1 MSNEPVDA
9 LAQAAL
15 ASYPLSEACSLTLCN
30 VSENHTYRVQDPDT
44 GVAYALR
51 VHRPGY
57 RTPRQI
63 ESELAWIDALDHDG
77 VVATPPVVAA
87 RDGRRVVSASAPGLD
102 PRDVVVF
109 EWVDGVAPDLDSGAA
124 AIDQF
129 ETLGAI
135 SARMHDHARRWPRP
149 EGFDRPRWDYEHSIG
164 PRGHWGAW
172 QDGLGMGPEELA
184 QLQRLDA
191 TIASRLR
198 AYGQDPS
205 RFGLVHADIRLANVL
220 ADGDT
225 VRVIDFDDCG
235 FTWFMY
241 DFATAVSFMEDHP
254 RVPELRE
261 AWVRGYR
268 TEAQLEPAAEAEL
281 ETFVMLRRL
290 LLVAWIGSHHTF
302 APEAAELGA
311 GFTAGTCTLAE
322 SYLSTH
328 SPAH

>member
-1 MSNEPVDA
+1 MSTAPDPVDA
-9 LAQAAL
+9 LARAAL
-15 ASYPLSEACSLTLCN
+15 AEYPIGADAEVVLCN
-30 VSENHTYRVQDPDT
+30 VSENHTYRVTDP
-44 GVAYALR
+44 GAGKQYALR

-57 RTPRQI
+57 RSTEQI
-63 ESELAWIDALDHDG
+63 ESELAWLDALDADE
-77 VVATPPVVAA
+77 VVPTPPVLAA
-87 RDGRRVVSASAPGLD
+87 RDGRRVMSAGAPGLGS
-102 PRDVVVF
+102 RDVVVF
-109 EWVDGVAPDLDSGAA
+109 EWVAGIAPDLDSGAA
-124 AIDQF
+124 AVGQF

-135 SARMHDHARRWPRP
+135 SARMHEHARTWSRP
-149 EGFDRPRWDYEHSIG
+149 PGFDRPRWDYEHTLG
-164 PRGHWGAW
+164 PDGHWGAW
-172 QDGLGMGPEELA
+172 QDGLGMGAAERA
-184 QLQRLDA
+184 QLEALDA
-191 TIASRLR
+191 TIARRLA

-241 DFATAVSFMEDHP
+241 DFATAVSFMEEHP

-268 TEAQLEPAAEAEL
+268 TRAALEPAAEAEL
-281 ETFVMLRRL
+281 ATFVMLRRL

-311 GFTAGTCTLAE
+311 GFTAVTCTLAE
-322 SYLSTH
+322 DYLSSH
-328 SPAH
+328 S